1 MILIETVD
9 EVVQVS
15 IGPKTWIGH
24 TGGIE
29 VEEDHAAEVRNI
41 LYLAGQLYIDED
53 DGDPVQ
59 PPAPVEDS
67 SNGTL

>member
-9 EVVQVS
+9 EAVQVS
-15 IGPKTWIGH
+15 IGARTWIGH

-29 VEEDHAAEVRNI
+29 VEEDHAAEVRNA
-41 LYLAGQLYIDED
+41 LHLAGQLYIDED

-59 PPAPVEDS
+59 PPAIVEDPN
-67 SNGTL
+67 NGSI